1 MTDNSD
7 MLYVEREHLL
17 YIIYGIK
24 GKHSYITVQ
33 KPSSKRDVTLTLH
46 GRTACMGLGKLIKI
60 SGFKTKEKALE
71 FYLERVRLD
80 DTRRK

>member
-17 YIIYGIK
+17 YRLYGIK
-24 GKHSYITVQ
+24 GKYSYINVQ
-33 KPSSKRDVTLTLH
+33 KPLSKRDVTLTLL
-46 GRTACMGLGKLIKI
+46 GRTSCKGLGKPIKI

-71 FYLERVRLD
+71 FYLERIFID
-80 DTRRK
+80 DTKR